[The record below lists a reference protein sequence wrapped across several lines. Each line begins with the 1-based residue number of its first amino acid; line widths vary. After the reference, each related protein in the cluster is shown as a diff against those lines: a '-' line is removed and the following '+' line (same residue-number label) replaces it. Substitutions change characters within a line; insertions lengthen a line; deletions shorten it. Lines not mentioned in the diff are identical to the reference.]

1 MARVILAMDSSSI
14 TRCGFL
20 LLSAIT
26 RGTALGSGPLKTF
39 RFPAPG
45 VVRLAA
51 TSGFVGDGLVFMETG
66 TLALSATFTSGEL
79 FEADCPTVAEELGGV
94 DGGVPLFAVCR
105 LEFAAASARL
115 GAWRAVCLGWGYFSI
130 SCAADIE
137 SVGRFS
143 RRAFNA

>member
-1 MARVILAMDSSSI
+1 MARVTLAMASSSI

-45 VVRLAA
+45 VVGLAA
-51 TSGFVGDGLVFMETG
+51 TSGFVGDGFVFMETG

-79 FEADCPTVAEELGGV
+79 FEADCPTAADV
-94 DGGVPLFAVCR
+94 DGGATV
-105 LEFAAASARL
+105 AAPASA
-115 GAWRAVCLGWGYFSI
+115 V
-130 SCAADIE
+130 ADC
-137 SVGRFS
+137 
-143 RRAFNA
+143 

>member
-1 MARVILAMDSSSI
+1 MERVTLAMASSSI

-26 RGTALGSGPLKTF
+26 CGTALGSGPLNSF

-45 VVRLAA
+45 VVRLAT

-79 FEADCPTVAEELGGV
+79 FEADCPTAAQG
-94 DGGVPLFAVCR
+94 DGGATVAPPAFA
-105 LEFAAASARL
+105 LA
-115 GAWRAVCLGWGYFSI
+115 
-130 SCAADIE
+130 
-137 SVGRFS
+137 
-143 RRAFNA
+143 